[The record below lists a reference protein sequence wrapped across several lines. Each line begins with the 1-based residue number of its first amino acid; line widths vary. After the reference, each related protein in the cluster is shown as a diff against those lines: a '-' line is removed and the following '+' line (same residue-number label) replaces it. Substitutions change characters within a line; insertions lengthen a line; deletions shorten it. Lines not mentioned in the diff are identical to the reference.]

1 MASKPVRLHPEAE
14 REYLEALGWYRDRS
28 AVVASD
34 FERAVSKA
42 VQAIEA
48 LRSVGR
54 ITLENSGGTRCIGF
68 RSASSI
74 RKCFRRLLFSR
85 SLMGGG
91 CQGTGENEPK
101 FEFEAV
107 DASLIPPRPRKY

>member
-34 FERAVSKA
+34 FELALSKA

-48 LRSVGR
+48 APQRWPSYFG
-54 ITLENSGGTRCIGF
+54 E
-68 RSASSI
+68 
-74 RKCFRRLLFSR
+74 FRRYTLHRFPFGIVYQEMLSEVVVF
-85 SLMGGG
+85 
-91 CQGTGENEPK
+91 
-101 FEFEAV
+101 AV
-107 DASLIPPRPRKY
+107 PHGRRRPGYWRKRTEV